1 MPVFVEGRLSNFFYG
16 VDRIRRTLGVK
27 FNIEMLWLPDEMFSQ
42 KGKHFRIVVGDPI
55 PVAELQSCGSLREQT
70 ETVRKKTYFLEKTLE
85 ASRNDS

>member
-1 MPVFVEGRLSNFFYG
+1 
-16 VDRIRRTLGVK
+16 
-27 FNIEMLWLPDEMFSQ
+27 
-42 KGKHFRIVVGDPI
+42 VVGDPI